1 MKKRL
6 FGIILALIGI
16 VLIVIG
22 LFYDRINNN
31 TSNKAIEVK
40 KKEEKAELDNLVLV
54 NDYSLEY
61 EIKEGDIIRMGSY
74 EVRVDKVKSVL
85 NAESV
90 CDNNSFVGFQELIDV
105 DTILGSVLFYDAEDP
120 IRFSNHVN
128 VTISRCSS
136 DAKTIY
142 LKFSE

>member
-40 KKEEKAELDNLVLV
+40 KTEEKAELDNLVLV

-90 CDNNSFVGFQELIDV
+90 CDNNSFVGFQEIID
-105 DTILGSVLFYDAEDP
+105 
-120 IRFSNHVN
+120 NQ
-128 VTISRCSS
+128 
-136 DAKTIY
+136 
-142 LKFSE
+142 

>member
-40 KKEEKAELDNLVLV
+40 KTEEKAELDNLVLV

-90 CDNNSFVGFQELIDV
+90 CDNNSFV
-105 DTILGSVLFYDAEDP
+105 LGSVLFYDAEDP

>member
-1 MKKRL
+1 
-6 FGIILALIGI
+6 
-16 VLIVIG
+16 
-22 LFYDRINNN
+22 
-31 TSNKAIEVK
+31 
-40 KKEEKAELDNLVLV
+40 
-54 NDYSLEY
+54 
-61 EIKEGDIIRMGSY
+61 MGSY

-85 NAESV
+85 NEESV
-90 CDNNSFVGFQELIDV
+90 CDNNSFVGFQEIIDV